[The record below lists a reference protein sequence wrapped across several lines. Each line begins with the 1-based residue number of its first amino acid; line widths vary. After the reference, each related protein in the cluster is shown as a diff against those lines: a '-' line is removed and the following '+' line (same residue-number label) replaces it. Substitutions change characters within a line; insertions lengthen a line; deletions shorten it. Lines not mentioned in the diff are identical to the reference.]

1 MKHLKL
7 FINESEETIES
18 LRDYIINSINGI
30 NNIEYLKK
38 IKRKLKTTAS
48 ESFSSMKDTIINYF
62 ADICAWKEGG
72 FLSKTMLQKINH
84 YDCWNEVYH
93 LLSAKLNRADEYFTS
108 NDLINGNN
116 IYTNIEKYYNNV
128 IRAYDTDFQP
138 FNEFKDFLVDI
149 ADFKKGDNS
158 VSVGAYENLCR
169 MFMNDLNPKNGKV
182 NGKLG
187 DINSTKYAFEFKVE
201 NGRIGGNKNETKPKS
216 QSVINDTFIDLIKSI
231 FNIENDSELNKNN
244 NASGLRLNKD
254 IDYDLLLDTKLN
266 IDTNNKEVKEFI
278 NKIISNPS
286 NLGSAENIKYCVS
299 NLLKFG
305 VNIKTIED
313 IILKSFLSQQKI
325 QFSNDDI
332 AYIKDN
338 YSIKDKNNNLLA
350 SKQKGQRT
358 EQYIVN
364 IRYYWL
370 LLNVYAYKS
379 TEDFDYMVL
388 FDSDINTGN
397 YVCFNF
403 SNINNMSIEQIDKI
417 LDNKVYNDKL
427 PANTGGSNAQ
437 NALPSILLKK

>member
-38 IKRKLKTTAS
+38 IKRKLKTTTS

-62 ADICAWKEGG
+62 AEICGWKEGG
-72 FLSKTMLQKINH
+72 FLSKTILQKINH
-84 YDCWNEVYH
+84 YDCWDETYH

-116 IYTNIEKYYNNV
+116 IYANIEKYYNNV
-128 IRAYDTDFQP
+128 IRTYDTDFQP
-138 FNEFKDFLVDI
+138 FSEFKDFLVDI

-169 MFMNDLNPKNGKV
+169 MFMNDLNPKNEKV
-182 NGKLG
+182 KDKTNNNDKGKLG

-216 QSVINDTFIDLIKSI
+216 QSVINDTFISLISLI

-244 NASGLRLNKD
+244 YASGLRLNID
-254 IDYDLLLDTKLN
+254 I
-266 IDTNNKEVKEFI
+266 NNKEVKEFI

-305 VNIKTIED
+305 VNIEIIED

-325 QFSNDDI
+325 TFSNDDI
-332 AYIKDN
+332 TYIKDN

-397 YVCFNF
+397 YVCFDF